1 MASSPTQ
8 RSLKLLRDEGYT
20 AQVVE
25 RWNPHARVRQDLF
38 GVIDI
43 VAIKALDSDTT
54 NIVGVQTTSKS
65 NMSARVN
72 KIKESPEAALWS
84 AAGGLILV
92 HGWAKN
98 KSNRWEVRTLWMR
111 YDAKTLEWVQH

>member
-38 GVIDI
+38 GVIDTAAMI
-43 VAIKALDSDTT
+43 WW
-54 NIVGVQTTSKS
+54 SKS
-65 NMSARVN
+65 QMRWAETQKHEHTGTDGAPIEIKKIERVIVDQSAQS
-72 KIKESPEAALWS
+72 KK
-84 AAGGLILV
+84 
-92 HGWAKN
+92 
-98 KSNRWEVRTLWMR
+98 
-111 YDAKTLEWVQH
+111 D

>member
-1 MASSPTQ
+1 MATSPTQ
-8 RSLKLLRDEGYT
+8 RSLKLLRDLGYT

-25 RWNPHARVRQDLF
+25 RWNQHARVRQDLF

-43 VAIKALDSDTT
+43 VAVKALDGDTT
-54 NIVGVQTTSKS
+54 NIIGVQTTSKS
-65 NMSARVN
+65 NLSARVN
-72 KIKESPEAALWS
+72 KIKESEEAAMWS

-98 KSNRWEVRTLWMR
+98 KSNRWEVKALWMR
-111 YDAKTLEWVQH
+111 YDKSTLEWVQT